1 MRKKKLKI
9 AVIQQTPD
17 LGGAETYMTLLMK
30 SFQENGENVLLV
42 TNLEKFI
49 TYVESLKVKTFK
61 IPFIL
66 DVIGN
71 YKGLIKS
78 LFLLPRAFVFY
89 INLLRKLERERVN
102 VIIMSGFSE
111 KMLITF
117 LSLFIKI
124 PVVWFEYGALTTI
137 FKRNFYIPK
146 LLYKL
151 LWRVPCYIIV
161 PSQYTRKSLLQDT
174 SIDPKKIIYIPD
186 GVIVPKMKKG
196 RKEDINP
203 EWKDKFIIGNVSRL
217 TREKGQQYL
226 IQAMPLILEK
236 IPHAILLIIG
246 AGWDKNYFQSL
257 VQKLDLGESVYF
269 TDYVDD
275 LDSYYNIMDVFVF
288 PTVWELE
295 GFGLVSAE
303 AMAHGVPT
311 LGSNFGPVPEVITHN
326 VTGLLFKAGD
336 EKALANS
343 IIDVY
348 NSPEKRKIFSRKGK
362 EKVEKEFSIEK
373 VSQSILHY
381 LYRSTHE

>member
-1 MRKKKLKI
+1 MRKKKIKI

-17 LGGAETYMTLLMK
+17 LGGAETYMALLMK
-30 SFQENGENVLLV
+30 SFQENGEKVLLA
-42 TNLEKFI
+42 TNLQKFI
-49 TYVESLKVKTFK
+49 TYVDPLKIKTFK

-78 LFLLPRAFVFY
+78 FFFLPRAFIFY
-89 INLLRKLERERVN
+89 IQLLRRFKKERVS
-102 VIIMSGFSE
+102 IILMSGFSE
-111 KMLITF
+111 KMLVTF

-137 FKRNFYIPK
+137 FKRNFYFPK

-161 PSQYTRKSLLQDT
+161 PSQYTRESILHDT

-186 GVIVPKMKKG
+186 GVVLPKIKKEK
-196 RKEDINP
+196 KEDINP
-203 EWKDKFIIGNVSRL
+203 EWKKKFIIGNVSRL
-217 TREKGQQYL
+217 TREKGQQFL
-226 IQAMPLILEK
+226 IQAMPQILEK
-236 IPHAILLIIG
+236 IPHALLLIIG
-246 AGWDKNYFQSL
+246 TGWDKNYFQSL
-257 VQKLDLGESVYF
+257 VEEHHLGKSVHF
-269 TDYVDD
+269 TDYVDN
-275 LDSYYNIMDVFVF
+275 LDTYYNIMDVFVF

-311 LGSNFGPVPEVITHN
+311 IGSDFGPVPEVISHN
-326 VTGLLFKAGD
+326 VTGLLFNAGD

-343 IIDVY
+343 IIEIY
-348 NSPEKRKIFSRKGK
+348 NSQEKRKMFSVKGR
-362 EKVEKEFSIEK
+362 EKVEKEFSIDK
-373 VSQSILHY
+373 VSQRILHY
-381 LYRSTHE
+381 LYRRIHE